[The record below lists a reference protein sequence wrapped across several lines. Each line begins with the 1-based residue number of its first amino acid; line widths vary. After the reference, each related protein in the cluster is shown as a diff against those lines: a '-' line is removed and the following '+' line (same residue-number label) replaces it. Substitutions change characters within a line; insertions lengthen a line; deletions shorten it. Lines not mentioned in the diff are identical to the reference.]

1 MEMRP
6 AALHC
11 TKRVLCLCPTVAAAD
26 IQHPPGPVREQS
38 DCRATAIP
46 DTTTPFRSIEDAV
59 DRLLPYHIMATEE
72 GDDAD
77 VDDTHDGEGGNLLCS
92 RR

>member
-1 MEMRP
+1 
-6 AALHC
+6 
-11 TKRVLCLCPTVAAAD
+11 VA
-26 IQHPPGPVREQS
+26 IQ
-38 DCRATAIP
+38 

-59 DRLLPYHIMATEE
+59 NRLLPFHIMATEE

-77 VDDTHDGEGGNLLCS
+77 VDETYDGEGWNLLCS